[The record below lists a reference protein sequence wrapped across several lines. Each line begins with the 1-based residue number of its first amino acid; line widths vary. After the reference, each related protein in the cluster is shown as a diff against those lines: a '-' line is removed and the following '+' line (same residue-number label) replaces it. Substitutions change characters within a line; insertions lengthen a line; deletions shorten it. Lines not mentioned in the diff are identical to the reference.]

1 MVSTQVL
8 ITSAVCLC
16 RCGAGDLAGRPLGLC
31 AHGTLAVPA
40 LAASSWRP
48 ASHRHAEGRRDTKEA
63 ARGGG
68 PSCPGG
74 TAGSVARCVALAC
87 AVAYE
92 LGRRRCCCSSAHLGG
107 AAQLLRKALT
117 ALKFDS
123 LRTAPCP
130 HPNNPGVHTVV
141 DVGAGKGHLADE
153 LATAHGL
160 SVLAVDMSDSLV
172 QQATGQSG
180 RGPQQ
185 ASAMGNPTG
194 LDGGSGAA
202 DPGAAGASGNAAGR
216 GAGGAA
222 AGGRVQ
228 VAAVAATLTSENV
241 VQVLQQL
248 LDHQQQQQ
256 LAQHGQVQPPQQQR
270 ERQQEREPLQSG
282 GLHGPAAGAQRSPRV
297 ILVGLHACGDLTPAL
312 LRAFLNWP
320 AAAAVVS
327 LGCCYNLLSE
337 AAAPA
342 GGSSG
347 ASTTHMPWHRPGAAA
362 GAAGSAAPPP
372 GQDAVPRSCCCCC
385 GACAAC
391 AAAGGACHRAA
402 VALAGFPMSQHCQ
415 GVSLGW
421 AARTAA
427 CHTNERL
434 LAAAAAE
441 GGGGGCQAA
450 ERSAAQQAYRA
461 ALNRLLQLR
470 CPEVPLSQLS
480 LGRSARVKRKTA
492 RPAGT
497 RLALEVQ
504 QPQKPPAGAVR
515 NAAAG
520 AVGGAH
526 GPASDCAVPAAA
538 CSATEAGF
546 VAYVEEALSKLG
558 LEANVGHD
566 EAAQVGGVLVV

>member
-1 MVSTQVL
+1 M
-8 ITSAVCLC
+8 TSACAC
-16 RCGAGDLAGRPLGLC
+16 AGATLETWPADLSAYVRTARSLSLPRQPAPGGLP
-31 AHGTLAVPA
+31 ATAAQRGGVTPKKQHEVAA
-40 LAASSWRP
+40 LAAL
-48 ASHRHAEGRRDTKEA
+48 
-63 ARGGG
+63 
-68 PSCPGG
+68 
-74 TAGSVARCVALAC
+74 V
-87 AVAYE
+87 
-92 LGRRRCCCSSAHLGG
+92 
-107 AAQLLRKALT
+107 AQLAASLGAWLWRVQLLVSWAAAAAAAPVHTWEALHSCC
-117 ALKFDS
+117 AKLS
-123 LRTAPCP
+123 LHSSLTPCTPPPCP
-130 HPNNPGVHTVV
+130 HPNNPGVHAVV
-141 DVGAGKGHLADE
+141 DVGAGKGHLANE
-153 LATAHGL
+153 LANVHGL

-185 ASAMGNPTG
+185 ASPMGNPTG

-202 DPGAAGASGNAAGR
+202 GASGNAAGGR
-216 GAGGAA
+216 AGRPA

-248 LDHQQQQQ
+248 LDRQQQQQQQ
-256 LAQHGQVQPPQQQR
+256 LRIQPPQQQQ
-270 ERQQEREPLQSG
+270 EQQREREPLQSG
-282 GLHGPAAGAQRSPRV
+282 GVHGPAAGAARSPRV

-337 AAAPA
+337 EAVPA

-347 ASTTHMPWHRPGAAA
+347 ASTSHVPWHRTGAAA
-362 GAAGSAAPPP
+362 GTAGSAAPPQ
-372 GQDAVPRSCCCCC
+372 GQNAAPRPCCCC

-391 AAAGGACHRAA
+391 AAAGGACHGAA
-402 VALAGFPMSQHCQ
+402 AALAGFPLSKHCQ

-441 GGGGGCQAA
+441 GGGGGCQAT
-450 ERSAAQQAYRA
+450 ERSAAQQAYRS

-558 LEANVGHD
+558 LEADVGHD
-566 EAAQVGGVLVV
+566 EAAQVGGVLAL